1 MMFGWRCFPLLGL
14 KQRFLGVGGGVFLIH
29 RVVQVQAISGKSL
42 SPGWALAVNLLPRH
56 HCWITA
62 WESDPPE

>member
-1 MMFGWRCFPLLGL
+1 MMFAWRCFPLLGL
-14 KQRFLGVGGGVFLIH
+14 KIRIFGVDGVFLH
-29 RVVQVQAISGKSL
+29 SPGKAISGTPL
-42 SPGWALAVNLLPRH
+42 SPSWAPAVNLVPWH